1 VTAEPARL
9 TLTVPNFRVVAGGVQ
24 ALKNQRLLVL
34 VVEDDPN
41 DAFLLKRAFTKNGI
55 DMPVHVCQDGED
67 AMAYLRG
74 EGNYSNRDAFPFPR
88 VLITD
93 LKMPKCSGF
102 DLLRWL
108 QSHPECNLIPKIV
121 LSSSVEEKDV
131 KLAYQLGT
139 NCYFR
144 KPSVFEELCKIVAIA
159 ADFWGQASLPPLPQN
174 C

>member
-1 VTAEPARL
+1 L
-9 TLTVPNFRVVAGGVQ
+9 NFKVNAGRGP

-41 DAFLLKRAFTKNGI
+41 DVFLLKRAFAKNGI
-55 DMPVHVCQDGED
+55 EMPVHVCQDGED

-74 EGNYSNRDAFPFPR
+74 QGKYSDRDAFPFPR

-108 QSHPECNLIPKIV
+108 HDHPDCNLIPKIV

-131 KLAYQLGT
+131 KLAYQLGA

-144 KPSVFEELCKIVAIA
+144 KPSVFEELCKTVALA
-159 ADFWGQASLPPLPQN
+159 SDFWNQATLPPLPQN